1 MESETIT
8 FIFITAIVCTVY
20 NQQQSTQSSSS
31 SSSSAIVAN
40 VHKYIR
46 LGHGNYFRVTTAL
59 CHLTAVVLC
68 RQVFKSCCGKKCCVV
83 REVVVLWILYCCGI
97 ILYSVV
103 KFLSWCINC
112 KLLWEKLL
120 WEKVLCRRKSCCVV
134 AYFYVGTYGPPY
146 HCHSNAIIKRC
157 NWVKLH
163 RHR

>member
-59 CHLTAVVLC
+59 CHLTAAVLC
-68 RQVFKSCCGKKCCVV
+68 RQVLK
-83 REVVVLWILYCCGI
+83 VVV
-97 ILYSVV
+97 
-103 KFLSWCINC
+103 
-112 KLLWEKLL
+112 EKLL
-120 WEKVLCRRKSCCVV
+120 CCSSFLRWHLR
-134 AYFYVGTYGPPY
+134 ATIRSLRLWNFY
-146 HCHSNAIIKRC
+146 IDF
-157 NWVKLH
+157 
-163 RHR
+163 